1 MLMYLKNGIAV
12 GPNEPQ
18 QASFSEAELL
28 DFIETAPVGLHC
40 VSSDGIIL
48 WANQTELDRLG
59 YAKEDYIGHP
69 ITQFHVDTVVLDDI
83 LARLAR
89 GERVIDCEAH
99 MHRKDGTIR
108 HDERNLYGR
117 GDWARLDRENVGA
130 GVRA

>member
-28 DFIETAPVGLHC
+28 DFIDTVPVGLHC
-40 VSSDGIIL
+40 ASSDGIIL
-48 WANQTELDRLG
+48 WANQTELDMLG

-69 ITQFHVDTVVLDDI
+69 ITQFHVDTAVLDDI

-89 GERVIDCEAH
+89 GE
-99 MHRKDGTIR
+99 K
-108 HDERNLYGR
+108 
-117 GDWARLDRENVGA
+117 GD
-130 GVRA
+130 